1 MAGSSSRLERVY
13 YPYQSTWKDLA
24 LKNKKRG
31 IQKTETRLLATATG
45 PPTPS
50 ARKERAGAG
59 KIEAIQIVELQPQVK
74 EKHCKDEALGLA
86 KWECLTKSLLHI
98 LKRYIYYKPYS
109 VLALYT
115 PYLTYP
121 R

>member
-1 MAGSSSRLERVY
+1 M
-13 YPYQSTWKDLA
+13 
-24 LKNKKRG
+24 
-31 IQKTETRLLATATG
+31 LATATG

-98 LKRYIYYKPYS
+98 LKRYIYYIQ
-109 VLALYT
+109 VLFRLSLIHAISDLSKISRNAWKSHSLRSG
-115 PYLTYP
+115 LTTVRKKRP
-121 R
+121 

>member
-1 MAGSSSRLERVY
+1 ME
-13 YPYQSTWKDLA
+13 LA
-24 LKNKKRG
+24 LKKRG
-31 IQKTETRLLATATG
+31 IPKTETRLLATATG

-50 ARKERAGAG
+50 ARKERARAE
-59 KIEAIQIVELQPQVK
+59 KIQALQIVELKPQVK

-115 PYLTYP
+115 P
-121 R
+121 